1 MKKYDHRKVEQKW
14 QKYWEEKKSFAAL
27 DESPKP
33 KYYCLIEFP
42 YPSGD
47 GLHVGHPR
55 SYTALDILARKR
67 RLQGY
72 NVLYPIGFD
81 AFGLPSENYAIKTGI
96 HPAETTKKNIEI
108 FTRQLKS
115 LGFSFD
121 WERAF
126 TTTDPKYYKWT
137 QWIFLKLY
145 EHGLAYKSKLPI
157 NWCPSCKIGLA
168 NEEVVNGKCERCGTA
183 VTKKEIAQ
191 WLLRIT
197 KYADR
202 LIDDLASVDYLE
214 RIRQQQINWI
224 GRSEGAEI
232 DFPLVMA
239 RIRPLAETKQPP
251 NNEEIASVATGDLAM
266 TLKVYTTR
274 PDTLF
279 GATFMVIAPEHQL
292 ISKLQPQ
299 ISNWPEVERYINQA
313 KSKSDLE
320 RTDLAKDKTGLE
332 LKGVKVVNP
341 VDHKKIPIWI
351 SDYVLASY
359 GTGAIMAVPA
369 HDQRDWDFAKQFG
382 LPIVEVIAGGDIT
395 QGAFEDTANGK
406 LVNSGQFTGLS
417 VRQAIVQITKWL
429 QDQGL
434 GKPTVNYK
442 LRDWVFSRQ
451 RYWGEPIPMVYCE
464 NCKQT
469 GASDSGWVPLPEN
482 QLPLELPKVKKYEP
496 TDNGESPLSTVKD
509 WVNTTCP
516 KCGGPAKRETDT
528 MPNWA
533 GSNWYFLRYADVHND
548 QEIADPDRLAHW
560 LPVDWYNGGMEHTTL
575 HLLYSR
581 FIYKF
586 LFDIGAVPKECGAE
600 PYLKRTAHGLIL
612 GEGGEKM
619 SKSRGNV
626 VNPDDVV
633 KSMGA
638 DTLRVY
644 EMFMGPFDQPI
655 PWDTKGVI
663 GVRRFIEKVW
673 SVYNGGV
680 ELVDRAN
687 DELTALAHKTIKKVG
702 GDIETQDYN
711 TAVSAMMILVNK
723 IVEAKAMDRFV
734 AESFLKIFSVFAPHL
749 AEEIWEITGHKGS
762 ISQTTWPEYDENFVR
777 DQEVDLVVQVNGK
790 LRDKIRVPA
799 DITEQKAETL
809 ARQSDKVKVHLAGK
823 TVKNVVFVPGR
834 LINFV
839 I

>member
-1 MKKYDHRKVEQKW
+1 
-14 QKYWEEKKSFAAL
+14 
-27 DESPKP
+27 
-33 KYYCLIEFP
+33 
-42 YPSGD
+42 
-47 GLHVGHPR
+47 
-55 SYTALDILARKR
+55 
-67 RLQGY
+67 
-72 NVLYPIGFD
+72 
-81 AFGLPSENYAIKTGI
+81 
-96 HPAETTKKNIEI
+96 
-108 FTRQLKS
+108 
-115 LGFSFD
+115 
-121 WERAF
+121 
-126 TTTDPKYYKWT
+126 
-137 QWIFLKLY
+137 
-145 EHGLAYKSKLPI
+145 
-157 NWCPSCKIGLA
+157 
-168 NEEVVNGKCERCGTA
+168 
-183 VTKKEIAQ
+183 
-191 WLLRIT
+191 
-197 KYADR
+197 
-202 LIDDLASVDYLE
+202 
-214 RIRQQQINWI
+214 
-224 GRSEGAEI
+224 
-232 DFPLVMA
+232 
-239 RIRPLAETKQPP
+239 
-251 NNEEIASVATGDLAM
+251 
-266 TLKVYTTR
+266 
-274 PDTLF
+274 
-279 GATFMVIAPEHQL
+279 
-292 ISKLQPQ
+292 
-299 ISNWPEVERYINQA
+299 
-313 KSKSDLE
+313 
-320 RTDLAKDKTGLE
+320 
-332 LKGVKVVNP
+332 
-341 VDHKKIPIWI
+341 
-351 SDYVLASY
+351 
-359 GTGAIMAVPA
+359 
-369 HDQRDWDFAKQFG
+369 
-382 LPIVEVIAGGDIT
+382 
-395 QGAFEDTANGK
+395 
-406 LVNSGQFTGLS
+406 
-417 VRQAIVQITKWL
+417 
-429 QDQGL
+429 
-434 GKPTVNYK
+434 
-442 LRDWVFSRQ
+442 
-451 RYWGEPIPMVYCE
+451 
-464 NCKQT
+464 
-469 GASDSGWVPLPEN
+469 
-482 QLPLELPKVKKYEP
+482 
-496 TDNGESPLSTVKD
+496 
-509 WVNTTCP
+509 
-516 KCGGPAKRETDT
+516 